1 MMSNL
6 EELHLLESIVEASP
20 AIIFRWIIEEGWPV
34 EYVSRN
40 VEQLGYTQEEILSGQ
55 ISWPGITHPDD
66 VPRLEREVRGVVAH
80 GPDRWSQT
88 YRLRARDGAYRWIR
102 DWNLLL
108 RDDQGV
114 PRKIQ
119 GIIMDMTKE
128 KAAEEQRVDA
138 ERELEKALARVI
150 SGFLPICAQC
160 KAIRDSAGKWI
171 SIEKYIFDKSQVQF
185 SHGYCPECAK
195 KVLSDLYRDSQH
207 LRAT

>member
-6 EELHLLESIVEASP
+6 EELYLLESIVEASP
-20 AIIFRWIIEEGWPV
+20 AIIFRWLIQEGWPV

-40 VEQLGYTQEEILSGQ
+40 VEQLGYTQEEIISGK
-55 ISWPGITHPDD
+55 ISWPGMTHPDD
-66 VPRLEREVRGVVAH
+66 VPRVEEEVRRFVAH
-80 GPDRWSQT
+80 GTDRWSQT
-88 YRLRARDGAYRWIR
+88 YRLRARDGVYRWIR

-119 GIIMDMTKE
+119 GILMDITKE

-138 ERELEKALARVI
+138 QRELEKTLAKVI

-160 KAIRDSAGKWI
+160 KAIRDSAGNWT
-171 SIEKYIFDKSQVQF
+171 SIEKYIFDKSQARF

-195 KVLSDLYRDSQH
+195 KNLSDLSQNSQD
-207 LRAT
+207 LRST